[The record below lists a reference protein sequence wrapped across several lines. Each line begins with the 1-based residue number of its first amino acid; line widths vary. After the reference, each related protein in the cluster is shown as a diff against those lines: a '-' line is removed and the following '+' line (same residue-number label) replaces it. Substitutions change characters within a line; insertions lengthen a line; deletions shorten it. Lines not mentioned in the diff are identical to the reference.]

1 MIAILKHGNKIFFCL
16 PLLYHYLGTVK
27 HRKMLSGGWNQ
38 KPRNLKSIYVMVF
51 MVVIVT
57 LSALLES

>member
-1 MIAILKHGNKIFFCL
+1 MITRYFFLLLSYIIVMELSSTGRCL
-16 PLLYHYLGTVK
+16 VEEK
-27 HRKMLSGGWNQ
+27 KKQNQ
-38 KPRNLKSIYVMVF
+38 KLRNVKRIYVMVF